1 MLQSCDHL
9 QKLGFGSGL
18 PGVGISAMKNDDLV
32 ICRCEEV
39 TQADIK
45 EVISQGVTTMNEVKR
60 LTRAGMGL
68 CQGKTCGRLVA
79 GILSGETNQ
88 PLQELKPSTPR
99 PPTRVLPLGTLSK
112 TTQDDD

>member
-1 MLQSCDHL
+1 
-9 QKLGFGSGL
+9 
-18 PGVGISAMKNDDLV
+18 MKNDDLV

-45 EVISQGVTTMNEVKR
+45 EVISQGVMTMNEIKR

-68 CQGKTCGRLVA
+68 CQGKTCGRLVT
-79 GILSGETNQ
+79 GILARETNQ
-88 PLQELKPSTPR
+88 TLQELKPSTSR
-99 PPTRVLPLGTLSK
+99 PPTRVLPLGTLSS

>member
-1 MLQSCDHL
+1 
-9 QKLGFGSGL
+9 
-18 PGVGISAMKNDDLV
+18 MKNDDLV

-45 EVISQGVTTMNEVKR
+45 EVISQGVTRMNEVKR

-68 CQGKTCGRLVA
+68 CQGKTCGRLVT
-79 GILSGETNQ
+79 GILARETNQ
-88 PLQELKPSTPR
+88 PLQELKPPTSR
-99 PPTRVLPLGTLSK
+99 PPTRVLPLGILSR

>member
-1 MLQSCDHL
+1 
-9 QKLGFGSGL
+9 
-18 PGVGISAMKNDDLV
+18 MKNDDLV

-45 EVISQGVTTMNEVKR
+45 EVISQGVTTMNEIKR

-68 CQGKTCGRLVA
+68 CQGKTCGRLVT
-79 GILSGETNQ
+79 GILARETNKT
-88 PLQELKPSTPR
+88 LQELKPSTPR
-99 PPTRVLPLGTLSK
+99 PPTRVLPLGTLSR

>member
-1 MLQSCDHL
+1 
-9 QKLGFGSGL
+9 
-18 PGVGISAMKNDDLV
+18 MKNDDLV

-45 EVISQGVTTMNEVKR
+45 EVINQGVATMNEVKR

-88 PLQELKPSTPR
+88 PLQELKPSTSR
-99 PPTRVLPLGTLSK
+99 APTRVLPLGTLSK